1 MQTLWKFAQ
10 SLVHDGL
17 HDSTVDHK
25 VTNLSCTRCRLEDWA
40 IAWDAALRG
49 ARLSRPPELTK
60 AEIYVIEAVLGVPFD
75 KAQGQR
81 PEERKITK

>member
-40 IAWDAALRG
+40 IAWDAAIQSRIKRCDSPFASLQAAGMEAKSVRG
-49 ARLSRPPELTK
+49 NM
-60 AEIYVIEAVLGVPFD
+60 LGVP
-75 KAQGQR
+75 
-81 PEERKITK
+81 EERRRK